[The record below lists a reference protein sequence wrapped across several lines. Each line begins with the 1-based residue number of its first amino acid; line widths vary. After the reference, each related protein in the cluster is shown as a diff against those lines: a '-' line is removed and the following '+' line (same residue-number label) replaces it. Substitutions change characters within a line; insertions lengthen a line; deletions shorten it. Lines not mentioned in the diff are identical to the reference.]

1 MFIVTAKE
9 MYDIDHFTM
18 KEIGLSGKL
27 LMENAGREI
36 FQRIT
41 ALVQSSDVIT
51 VLIGAGN
58 NGGDGFVIARYLFDY
73 GYHVRAVQIAADEKV
88 TGDAD
93 YHKQIF
99 LRSGASVQH
108 LTDTSIDEI
117 VETSDVLVDAILG
130 IGLKGKLRAPFLQV
144 IETMNQS
151 SCLVVSVDIPSG
163 LPADEE
169 GILSVAVKADYT
181 FAVGAIK
188 LSAFLH
194 ETAHFYGKWEIVDIG
209 FSQNTME
216 AFSGRKHY
224 SLQDFKKAL
233 PQRKRYAHKGDHGK
247 GLLIGGSAAMPGSIT
262 MASQAALVTG
272 AGLLT
277 AATLKNVVPTIAAR
291 SPEAMFYELP
301 ESQGQLTDDGQLAFD
316 AFDAVAIGVGMG
328 RNEQAGHLVKR
339 VLQEADYPVIIDA
352 DGLYHLKNYLH
363 LLKERKYPTIITP
376 HTGEMARLLGIT
388 TEELLKKPFHYAKE
402 FASIYHVYVL
412 LKGKYTIITHPDLT
426 QVVDS
431 TGNPGLA
438 KGGSGDVLTGI
449 ALAMIMQ
456 KQSLFHALCNAC
468 FLHGTAADQA
478 VAANHSVYDLVATD
492 IISAISGVYRMV
504 SI

>member
-41 ALVQSSDVIT
+41 TLVKRSDVIT

-73 GYHVRAVQIAADEKV
+73 GYDVRAVQIVSDEKI

-93 YHKQIF
+93 YHKQIL
-99 LRSGASVQH
+99 LRSGANVQY
-108 LTDTSIDEI
+108 LVDTPIDEVI
-117 VETSDVLVDAILG
+117 ETSDILVDAILG
-130 IGLKGKLRAPFLQV
+130 IGLKGELRAPIPQV
-144 IETMNQS
+144 IEIMNRA
-151 SCLVVSVDIPSG
+151 SCLVVAVDIPSG
-163 LPADEE
+163 LPADE
-169 GILSVAVKADYT
+169 GGHLSTAVEADYT

-188 LSAFLH
+188 MSAFLP

-209 FSQNTME
+209 FSRKTME

-224 SLQDFKKAL
+224 SLQNFKKTM
-233 PQRKRYAHKGDHGK
+233 PKRKPYAHKGDHGK
-247 GLLIGGSAAMPGSIT
+247 GLLIGGSTAMPGSIT
-262 MASQAALVTG
+262 MAAQAALVTG

-277 AATLKNVVPTIAAR
+277 AATLKAVVSTIAAR

-301 ESQGQLTDDGQLAFD
+301 ESAGQLEDDGQLAFD
-316 AFDAVAIGVGMG
+316 AFDAVAIGIGMG
-328 RNEQAGHLVKR
+328 RNEQAGQLVKR
-339 VLQEADYPVIIDA
+339 VLREAVCPVIIDA
-352 DGLYHLKNYLH
+352 DGLYHLKKYLPI
-363 LLKERKYPTIITP
+363 LKERKRPTIITP
-376 HTGEMARLLGIT
+376 HTGEMATLLGIT
-388 TEELLKKPFHYAKE
+388 TEKLLKKPFHYAKE
-402 FASIYHVYVL
+402 FASTYQVYVV

-426 QVVDS
+426 QAVDS
-431 TGNPGLA
+431 SGNPGLA

-449 ALAMIMQ
+449 VLAMIMQ

-478 VAANHSVYDLVATD
+478 VAVNHTVYDLVATD
-492 IISAISGVYRMV
+492 ITSAISDVYRMV